1 MSWLATLQE
10 AAEADWSGVSLPGLL
25 GAVLFALYCAWFAHS
40 GDGWV
45 HVLDGANLVF
55 HEAGHPLLGV
65 FSGHLA
71 VYGGTLAQLLL
82 PISVA
87 AGFWLR
93 RAAVSF
99 AFALLWLIES
109 LWNVARYM
117 AGARSQALALVGGGE
132 HDWAEILAR
141 WGALHLDT
149 TLAGTVRAL
158 GWLGAI
164 GVLGWLAWR
173 WHDDRRYRD

>member
-10 AAEADWSGVSLPGLL
+10 AAEADWSGVSLPALP
-25 GAVLFALYCAWFAHS
+25 GAGLFALS
-40 GDGWV
+40 RDGWV
-45 HVLDGANLVF
+45 RVLDGANLVS

-71 VYGGTLAQLLL
+71 LHGGTLAQLRL
-82 PISVA
+82 PIPVA
-87 AGFWLR
+87 AGFGLR
-93 RAAVSF
+93 RAAVPF

-109 LWNVARYM
+109 LWNVARHI
-117 AGARSQALALVGGGE
+117 ADARSQALPLVRGGE
-132 HDWAEILAR
+132 HDRTEILAR

-149 TLAGTVRAL
+149 TLAGTVHAL

-164 GVLGWLAWR
+164 GVLGWLA
-173 WHDDRRYRD
+173 